1 DSLRARMIGYA
12 PAARAVTVGRGDTT
26 VVDIAL
32 TPQAVRLSEV
42 VVVGYGERRA
52 GEITGS
58 VTQVN
63 SAQFNTGTIVSPQQL
78 IENKVAGVEVVDNNE
93 PGGGLSIRVRGQ
105 ASVNAGSEPL
115 YVVDGVPLGTG
126 SGGGLSVGRD
136 PLNFLNPNDIGSMTV
151 LKDASAAALYGANA
165 SNGVVLITTKSGQG
179 GPRVEYSASMSA
191 AHVTRFSAMLNGPQ
205 FAAAVQA
212 HASQF
217 DTLLRNQNTD
227 WFGLVSRTGWG
238 QEHNLVLSGA
248 GASNNYRLSVGYLN
262 QDGILKSTTAE
273 RISLGLNYSQQLYDN

>member
-1 DSLRARMIGYA
+1 
-12 PAARAVTVGRGDTT
+12 
-26 VVDIAL
+26 
-32 TPQAVRLSEV
+32 
-42 VVVGYGERRA
+42 
-52 GEITGS
+52 
-58 VTQVN
+58 
-63 SAQFNTGTIVSPQQL
+63 
-78 IENKVAGVEVVDNNE
+78 
-93 PGGGLSIRVRGQ
+93 
-105 ASVNAGSEPL
+105 
-115 YVVDGVPLGTG
+115 
-126 SGGGLSVGRD
+126 
-136 PLNFLNPNDIGSMTV
+136 MTV

-165 SNGVVLITTKSGQG
+165 SNGVVLITTRSGQG

-248 GASNNYRLSVGYLN
+248 RSEEHTSELQSRFDLVCRLL
-262 QDGILKSTTAE
+262 LEKKKK
-273 RISLGLNYSQQLYDN
+273 